1 MVIIVIVINIS
12 ISLMLLCADVPLWK
26 FKIRLPNI
34 MSSLISI
41 DCQINYLLDKV
52 PGIINFS
59 KKKLSLYKVRKELLA
74 LQIENLQQMIYVII
88 SLHKIYQRYF
98 FMKLNK

>member
-12 ISLMLLCADVPLWK
+12 ISLMLLCAVVPLWQ
-26 FKIRLPNI
+26 FKLRLPNI

-52 PGIINFS
+52 PPIINFS

-74 LQIENLQQMIYVII
+74 LQIFNLQQTICVII